1 MPRWHGAPPPTKQG
15 FLMRSLATFSQREH
29 PVKRILCCFVFLMF
43 LLSAVS
49 AEGPGFNVP
58 DQYSRLLQLLKA
70 KGIFNNYSHS
80 CELQTDNTGYRCED
94 HLDKIVVAYWS
105 DDENSKINNVTVGTL
120 PDNTAQAAAV
130 AAMATLSLNAKYN
143 SIPKES
149 PILAKLFRSLQSEI
163 QTKLERIF
171 ESGGSDISTTK
182 DAMLVLM

>member
-1 MPRWHGAPPPTKQG
+1 M
-15 FLMRSLATFSQREH
+15 
-29 PVKRILCCFVFLMF
+29 KRILCCFVFLMF

-49 AEGPGFNVP
+49 AEASGFDVLP

-94 HLDKIVVAYWS
+94 HLDNIV
-105 DDENSKINNVTVGTL
+105 D
-120 PDNTAQAAAV
+120 TAQAAAV

-149 PILAKLFRSLQSEI
+149 PIVTKLFHSLQSEI

-171 ESGGSDISTTK
+171 VSGGSDISTTK
-182 DAMLVLM
+182 DAMLVFQINKKKDMVLVSVVPLTKR

>member
-1 MPRWHGAPPPTKQG
+1 
-15 FLMRSLATFSQREH
+15 
-29 PVKRILCCFVFLMF
+29 VKRILCCFVFLMF

-49 AEGPGFNVP
+49 AEGPGFDVLP

-80 CELQTDNTGYRCED
+80 CELQTDNTGYRYED
-94 HLDKIVVAYWS
+94 HVAYWS

-120 PDNTAQAAAV
+120 PDSTAQATAV

-149 PILAKLFRSLQSEI
+149 PILTKLFRSLQSEI
-163 QTKLERIF
+163 QTKLERTF
-171 ESGGSDISTTK
+171 VSGGSGISTTK
-182 DAMLVLM
+182 SAMLVFQINKNKDMVLVSVVPLTKH

>member
-1 MPRWHGAPPPTKQG
+1 
-15 FLMRSLATFSQREH
+15 
-29 PVKRILCCFVFLMF
+29 MF

-49 AEGPGFNVP
+49 AEGPGFDVLP

-149 PILAKLFRSLQSEI
+149 PILTKLFRSLQSEI
-163 QTKLERIF
+163 QTKLEHIF
-171 ESGGSDISTTK
+171 VSGGSDISTTK
-182 DAMLVLM
+182 DAMLVFQINKNKDMVLVSVVPLTKH